1 MVRRGMGLLPCPF
14 CGGRPLVL
22 IQQDGLDRVM
32 RIECMTCH
40 CSTPQ
45 LIYYH
50 EPKPYDTAKRWVDL
64 GMRLSMSRIREELM
78 TIWNGRAEDADES
91 KSEG

>member
-1 MVRRGMGLLPCPF
+1 MGLLPCPF

-32 RIECMTCH
+32 RIECMACH

-64 GMRLSMSRIREELM
+64 GMRLSMSRTREELM
-78 TIWNGRAEDADES
+78 TIWNGRADDADES
-91 KSEG
+91 KGEG